1 MDFSLA
7 TPTIPLVAPP
17 APLVSLT
24 PAASSQ
30 RPALT
35 QPTVPLVDLEYGAE
49 DEMQEQPEC
58 GQVGGAKTQKRIKFD
73 ETECRRVLRKAL
85 LCKTFTPRDEYADL
99 NTVLY
104 SFREVIRRELLPILT
119 EHPGVKAW
127 IGLRNLYDYNNKG
140 VYRELSI

>member
-1 MDFSLA
+1 MDFSPA

-49 DEMQEQPEC
+49 DEMQEQPEN
-58 GQVGGAKTQKRIKFD
+58 GQVGGSKTQKRIEFK
-73 ETECRRVLRKAL
+73 ETECRRLFRNAL
-85 LCKTFTPRDEYADL
+85 LCKTFTPQDEYAELD
-99 NTVLY
+99 TVL
-104 SFREVIRRELLPILT
+104 
-119 EHPGVKAW
+119 
-127 IGLRNLYDYNNKG
+127 
-140 VYRELSI
+140 